1 MFFVE
6 EERQLAI
13 WERDA
18 APAQVESQLQRQ
30 LEELKAPNLPP
41 RSAEETAAD
50 ADLLPWRLAM
60 LGITASWGANFAV
73 IKLALDTL
81 GDTSSIA
88 DASSLFTAARFG
100 ISALLLCPFIMGAS
114 SRAVVNAG
122 LGVGGLCAAGYACQ
136 VVSLSMGTQA
146 GTSAFICS
154 LQAVVVAL
162 LVARSTGC
170 VAGRTW
176 AAIGLSVAGVAC
188 LELPSVLSGGSGLC
202 LGDLL
207 AFGQPL
213 GFGASYVVLQRAA
226 ADATEEDSLPL
237 AALQCAAIGFC
248 GLAAA
253 TLSAGQPPWDLD
265 WSLLLPR
272 PDAANALKA
281 WAVPGAVLYTGV
293 ISSALTIWLQV
304 LRILAALAR
313 VLPRLDGPNPQ
324 PLPRHAPHASL
335 SHATQATYAH
345 ASQEKR
351 TTRHP
356 VTRRTPHATRHASR
370 ATRHTP
376 YATQYTA
383 FATALPHHPGD
394 CILQATCGRRFSADL
409 NRALVGSS
417 RGGRSARR
425 PARVCELPRRRADH
439 LGLAGQPGRGRQVRR
454 GAGLNSG
461 DRSF

>member
-1 MFFVE
+1 MTPSCSMVLLPTLAVAFVDVQPRLHAIQPPRAVRMFFVE

-122 LGVGGLCAAGYACQ
+122 LGVGGLCTAGYACQ

-272 PDAANALKA
+272 PDAVNALKA

-293 ISSALTIWLQV
+293 ISSALTIWLQAIV
-304 LRILAALAR
+304 FSK
-313 VLPRLDGPNPQ
+313 LPAVD
-324 PLPRHAPHASL
+324 ASL
-335 SHATQATYAH
+335 LISTEPLWAAAVAVVLLGDQLGSANYLGG
-345 ASQEKR
+345 
-351 TTRHP
+351 
-356 VTRRTPHATRHASR
+356 
-370 ATRHTP
+370 
-376 YATQYTA
+376 
-383 FATALPHHPGD
+383 AL
-394 CILQATCGRRFSADL
+394 IISAL
-409 NRALVGSS
+409 LVNQGVV
-417 RGGRSARR
+417 GKFG
-425 PARVCELPRRRADH
+425 EEQ
-439 LGLAGQPGRGRQVRR
+439 G
-454 GAGLNSG
+454 
-461 DRSF
+461 